1 MRSVIVSLAAALVI
15 AIIIIVPSIQLR
27 QEYVFLPSAPQM
39 DRVEYSSIPVYA
51 CYQDFVCRGHG
62 HPGILLKQ
70 LSAGPKLSLLG
81 RQRSGV
87 NRRGLECHGAASR
100 PLWALRPAGD
110 SIMNIRDA
118 NKVDAQRCGRI
129 LYDAFTNLAEK
140 HNFPPDF
147 PSPEVATGLA
157 SMLIGD
163 PGFYGVVAE
172 EAGTIV
178 GSNFL
183 DERSTIFGIGPISVA
198 PEVQNHAVGRR
209 LMSAVLDR
217 AAAKKAAG
225 IRLVQAG
232 YHNRSLCLYTKLG
245 FVTREPLSLLQGPK
259 PNAKFA
265 GYHVRPAE
273 ERDVKGCNKLCR
285 DVHGFDRDR
294 ELRDAIRARSASV
307 VVHLEEI
314 TGYATAIGFLAHAVA
329 RTNQDLKALI
339 GAATEFPG
347 PGFLLPTRNHEVF
360 EWCLSCELKLVFQMT
375 LMTTGLYNEPA
386 GAYLPSILY

>member
-1 MRSVIVSLAAALVI
+1 MVARYLPFAGYRLDIASVNASFTVM
-15 AIIIIVPSIQLR
+15 LR
-27 QEYVFLPSAPQM
+27 AQPFGQA
-39 DRVEYSSIPVYA
+39 R
-51 CYQDFVCRGHG
+51 
-62 HPGILLKQ
+62 
-70 LSAGPKLSLLG
+70 
-81 RQRSGV
+81 
-87 NRRGLECHGAASR
+87 
-100 PLWALRPAGD
+100 D
-110 SIMNIRDA
+110 SIMNTRDA
-118 NKVDAQRCGRI
+118 NKADAQTCGRI
-129 LYDAFTNLAEK
+129 LYDAFKKLAEQ

-147 PSPEVATGLA
+147 PSPEVAAGLA

-178 GSNFL
+178 GSNFM
-183 DERSTIFGIGPISVA
+183 DERSPIFGIGPISVA

-209 LMSAVLDR
+209 LMRAALDR
-217 AAAKKAAG
+217 ATAKKAAG
-225 IRLVQAG
+225 VRLVQAG

-259 PNAKFA
+259 LNAKFA
-265 GYHVRPAE
+265 GYEVRLAE
-273 ERDVKGCNKLCR
+273 ECDVEGCNRLCR
-285 DVHGFDRDR
+285 EVHGFDRDR

-307 VVHLEEI
+307 VEHLEEI

-339 GAATEFPG
+339 GAATEFSG
-347 PGFLLPTRNHEVF
+347 PGFLLPTRNHDVF
-360 EWCLSCELKLVFQMT
+360 EWCLNCELKLVFQMT